1 MWTALY
7 LAADWSGVRESAEV
21 NSLTDDQ
28 SEMEVGLSEV
38 IESRV
43 MEEEE

>member
-21 NSLTDDQ
+21 NSLMDDQ
-28 SEMEVGLSEV
+28 SETEVGLSEV